1 MKLSTIFAIAAVSDA
16 RKKPKTAASDANKMR
31 RNIQFVWDEWYSFCD
46 NKGRTGRYSRFLKL
60 IDDCQAQVANCGS
73 DPNATSRRR
82 RSDENEEEEKEP
94 QTHEERKAEFYADM
108 EADTENDNGD
118 LKRLNKEDRR
128 KAVKQMGNI
137 LKRYGETYL
146 TGCKKGLNPT
156 RVAAI
161 AKNWSQNLY
170 DMGCAEKQVVF

>member
-31 RNIQFVWDEWYSFCD
+31 RNIKFVWDQWYSFCEK
-46 NKGRTGRYSRFLKL
+46 NGRSGRYDRFLKL
-60 IDDCQAQVANCGS
+60 VDDAQAQVAICGS
-73 DPNATSRRR
+73 DPNATTRKR
-82 RSDENEEEEKEP
+82 RSDENEEEEKIP

-118 LKRLNKEDRR
+118 LKRVNKEDRK

-146 TGCKKGLNPT
+146 TGCTKGLNPT
-156 RVAAI
+156 RI
-161 AKNWSQNLY
+161 ATKSKRWSSKLSA
-170 DMGCAEKQVVF
+170 MGCAEK

>member
-31 RNIQFVWDEWYSFCD
+31 RNIQFIWDEWYSFCD
-46 NKGRTGRYSRFLKL
+46 DKGRDGRYKRFLSL
-60 IDDCQAQVANCGS
+60 IDQAQAQVANCGS
-73 DPNATSRRR
+73 DPNATTRRR
-82 RSDENEEEEKEP
+82 RSDENEEEEKTP

-118 LKRLNKEDRR
+118 LMRLNKEDRR

-146 TGCKKGLNPT
+146 VGCTKGLNPA
-156 RVAAI
+156 RVAAKS
-161 AKNWSQNLY
+161 KNWSTNLY
-170 DMGCAEKQVVF
+170 AMGCAEK